1 MPTLVAGI
9 HDFTFDKTW
18 MAGTSPA
25 MTQYGAAMTSE
36 PVAID
41 TDVLVIGTGAAGM
54 YAAIEAARG
63 GARVFMADRSLIGR
77 GGATVMAQMTVAA
90 ALGEE
95 VPDAPRHHY
104 DDTIAAGRGLC
115 DEKLARLLCEEA
127 PAAIRELDAW
137 GVGWARKTNQITG
150 NHITAI
156 TAPGHDR
163 ARCVYVDF
171 INTGPAVSKTLRT
184 VIARNQDI
192 HKAGDICIVDLVA
205 DSSGE
210 IAGAVGWHV
219 GGGAA
224 VTIAAKA
231 TVLATGGLTR
241 LYRRNSASLNMGGDG
256 YALALRA
263 GAALID
269 MEFVQ
274 FFPIGHLAPR
284 LVGMD
289 PIMWDPFRY
298 KLGGRLLNGRTEEFT
313 SRYGSDEDGRY
324 VLPRDLA
331 TYAIIKEVE
340 AGRGSPHGGAYLS
353 FEHCAAADLRAA
365 FGPVIDRLAA
375 NAIDLTRMPV
385 EVAPIA
391 HYHMGGVVADAQMQ
405 TELPGLFA
413 AGEVVG
419 GANGA
424 NRLSGNAITEALAFG
439 RRAGASAAVHAKKIA
454 RRTLAAG
461 DTRAAL
467 DLMRNGDGAR
477 SGPNTAAMIA
487 RLQAIMADDVGPSRT
502 GTKLERALGGIAAL
516 ATELGERPAATNGGF
531 DLQRLEWFDLRNML
545 TVARAVAQSAL
556 QRTESRGAHQREDF
570 PQMLPQWQTHQ
581 RVRLAGGALQI
592 VAALLLAVL
601 VFSTAIAQAG
611 ELPKRKPGL
620 WELHWCVNDAKLMCI
635 DDATDGKLAAA
646 YDPCGLPLDFV
657 FYAPQFTGDLVCE
670 AAVEP
675 GVKATSRS
683 KITFTGDTAYRIEVS
698 THFEPP
704 LKGEGEYSGG
714 RDGKWM
720 GECPADLQPGDL
732 VIGDEP
738 KSTSWKS

>member
-1 MPTLVAGI
+1 
-9 HDFTFDKTW
+9 
-18 MAGTSPA
+18 
-25 MTQYGAAMTSE
+25 
-36 PVAID
+36 
-41 TDVLVIGTGAAGM
+41 
-54 YAAIEAARG
+54 
-63 GARVFMADRSLIGR
+63 
-77 GGATVMAQMTVAA
+77 
-90 ALGEE
+90 
-95 VPDAPRHHY
+95 
-104 DDTIAAGRGLC
+104 
-115 DEKLARLLCEEA
+115 
-127 PAAIRELDAW
+127 
-137 GVGWARKTNQITG
+137 
-150 NHITAI
+150 
-156 TAPGHDR
+156 
-163 ARCVYVDF
+163 
-171 INTGPAVSKTLRT
+171 

-263 GAALID
+263 GATLID

-298 KLGGRLLNGRTEEFT
+298 KLGGRLLNGRMEEFT

-353 FEHCAAADLRAA
+353 FEHCAAADLRTA

-424 NRLSGNAITEALAFG
+424 NRLSGNAITEALVFG
-439 RRAGASAAVHAKKIA
+439 RRAGASAAAHAKKVAKKIA
-454 RRTLAAG
+454 RRELAAG
-461 DTRAAL
+461 DMRAAL
-467 DLMRNGDGAR
+467 DLVRNGHLRNEHGAR

-487 RLQAIMADDVGPSRT
+487 RLQAIMADDVGPFRT

-516 ATELGERPAATNGGF
+516 AAELGERPAAANGGF

-545 TVARAVAQSAL
+545 SVARTVAQSAL

-581 RVRLAGGALQI
+581 RVRLVGNALQI
-592 VAALLLAVL
+592 TGAPAAALA
-601 VFSTAIAQAG
+601 S
-611 ELPKRKPGL
+611 
-620 WELHWCVNDAKLMCI
+620 
-635 DDATDGKLAAA
+635 
-646 YDPCGLPLDFV
+646 
-657 FYAPQFTGDLVCE
+657 
-670 AAVEP
+670 
-675 GVKATSRS
+675 
-683 KITFTGDTAYRIEVS
+683 
-698 THFEPP
+698 
-704 LKGEGEYSGG
+704 
-714 RDGKWM
+714 
-720 GECPADLQPGDL
+720 
-732 VIGDEP
+732 
-738 KSTSWKS
+738 